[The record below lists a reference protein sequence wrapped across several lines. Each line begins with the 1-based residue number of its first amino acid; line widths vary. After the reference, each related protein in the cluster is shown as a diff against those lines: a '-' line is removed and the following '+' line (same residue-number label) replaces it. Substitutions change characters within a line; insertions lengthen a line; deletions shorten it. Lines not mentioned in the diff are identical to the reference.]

1 MAALIAVQQEQ
12 ILCDIILMDKSVI
25 LVPVKSQ
32 AYVLLI
38 QTDPSITL
46 DLHSPIYSRFREKC
60 SFTITPHMSNGSCP
74 TTEEVSQSFNV
85 LIQYNIQKID
95 LHNQIGM

>member
-1 MAALIAVQQEQ
+1 MQQEQ

-38 QTDPSITL
+38 QTDPSINI
-46 DLHSPIYSRFREKC
+46 DLHSPLYSRFRESC

-74 TTEEVSQSFNV
+74 NTAEEVSQSFTV

-95 LHNQIGM
+95 LHN